1 MEGRGMEAG
10 LTRKRACERRG
21 VLQAQLSAP
30 APSDLRPP
38 LVPPIGEH
46 PLSHQSETDQQ
57 GSMLNVVRSMALHSV
72 YLQQWD
78 GTGRRSWD
86 RH

>member
-1 MEGRGMEAG
+1 
-10 LTRKRACERRG
+10 
-21 VLQAQLSAP
+21 
-30 APSDLRPP
+30 
-38 LVPPIGEH
+38 
-46 PLSHQSETDQQ
+46 
-57 GSMLNVVRSMALHSV
+57 MLNVVRSMALHSV